1 MRGAT
6 DLQGRL
12 STLRTLLWGLLA
24 TSPCLFAGVVF
35 AEPGA
40 WSDPFNTSGS
50 FSRTAAKEMLRP
62 VDVAQDC
69 QLTPPTGTIDLLT
82 AVEHALCN
90 NPKTRQAWNEV
101 KFKAA
106 QLGSAVSAFAPTV
119 AGTVRQ
125 SSNKTSSEVQDT
137 PQLSSEQRSSFRD
150 YTLEL
155 SWKLIDFG
163 ARQAQAE
170 YARQSLL
177 AAQATHDDTLQSV
190 FATTVRDYYAGV
202 AARSALEAA
211 LGTEDD
217 ARRSLQAAKA
227 RVQGGIAP
235 IIDQLQAQ
243 TDYAQAVFN
252 RAKVGGESRVLIG
265 VLAVDMGLP
274 PNHPLMLPSLPDGI
288 QLDSGL
294 ERPVNALIDEA
305 RQLHPKTLAARA
317 QLLAAQA
324 RISSARALGLPSV
337 SFTAR
342 LSTSTQPVI
351 PAVGLPGLAATGRD
365 RFVGL
370 QLNVPIFEGFAR
382 TYEVSAARATLEGQE
397 ANLRD
402 IEQQVTLN
410 VWTTFTTLE
419 TDAENVR
426 NTDVL
431 LDSARQSFVAAQQRY
446 QKGVGSIIELL
457 TAQTSLANARQR
469 RVQSLL
475 DWRTA
480 RLQLA
485 ASLGQLSLLGL

>member
-1 MRGAT
+1 MFPSA
-6 DLQGRL
+6 
-12 STLRTLLWGLLA
+12 A
-24 TSPCLFAGVVF
+24 F
-35 AEPGA
+35 AEPGT
-40 WSDPFNTSGS
+40 WSDPFNTAGS
-50 FSRTAAKEMLRP
+50 IPRTAAKEMLRP
-62 VDVAQDC
+62 VDLAQDC
-69 QLTPPTGTIDLLT
+69 QLSTPTGSIDLLT

-90 NPKTRQAWNEV
+90 NPKTRQAWTEV
-101 KFKAA
+101 KVKAA
-106 QLGSAVSAFAPTV
+106 QVGSAASAFAPTV
-119 AGTVRQ
+119 TATVRQ
-125 SSNKTSSEVQDT
+125 SINRTSSDVQAS

-150 YTLEL
+150 YTVEL
-155 SWKLIDFG
+155 SWKLLDFG

-170 YARQSLL
+170 YAKQSLL
-177 AAQATHDDTLQSV
+177 AAQAMHDDTLQSV
-190 FATTVRDYYAGV
+190 FATTVKDYYAGV
-202 AARSALEAA
+202 AARSAVEAA

-235 IIDQLQAQ
+235 VIDQLQAQ
-243 TDYAQAVFN
+243 TDFAQAVFN
-252 RAKVGGESRVLIG
+252 RAKVSGESRVLMG
-265 VLAVDMGLP
+265 VLAVDMGLA
-274 PNHPLMLPSLPDGI
+274 PNLPVMLPSLPDDV
-288 QLDSGL
+288 QLETGL
-294 ERPVNALIDEA
+294 ERSVNALIDEA

-317 QLLAAQA
+317 QLQAALA
-324 RISSARALGLPSV
+324 RIDSARALGLPSV
-337 SFTAR
+337 NFTAR
-342 LSTSTQPVI
+342 ASTSTQPVV
-351 PAVGLPGLAATGRD
+351 PAVGLPGIAATGRD

-382 TYEVSAARATLEGQE
+382 TYEVRAARATLESQE

-457 TAQTSLANARQR
+457 SAQTSLANARQR

-485 ASLGQLSLLGL
+485 ASLGHLSLLGLQ